1 MNNKVKKL
9 YDDIINEMTV
19 AGAAGGAPDATSQGV
34 FVWNKKGKGH
44 SVRKSSPELEEAY
57 GGGFGG
63 MAATNSGNSHQGYT
77 GDFDKKVKNKIKELK
92 KPEKKD
98 EENLQERYIL
108 KESDPRQQ
116 EMIKQAM
123 ALLAQGKKE
132 EAEALY
138 QKALELGKEL
148 LNQKEKK

>member
-92 KPEKKD
+92 K
-98 EENLQERYIL
+98 
-108 KESDPRQQ
+108 KESLEESFQSFLESNAQQQ

-148 LNQKEKK
+148 LNKNKQ